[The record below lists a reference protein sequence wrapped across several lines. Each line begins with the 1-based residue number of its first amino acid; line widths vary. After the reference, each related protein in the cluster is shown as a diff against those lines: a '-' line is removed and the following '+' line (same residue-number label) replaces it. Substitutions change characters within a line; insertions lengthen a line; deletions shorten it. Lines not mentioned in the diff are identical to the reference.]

1 MRKKTAKYA
10 WDKKSDSELQL
21 WPETSTERYIT
32 RPFVNARV
40 LGGKSGKQPL
50 FSWPEFL
57 GIDPLER
64 YAILSAARTKHLSDY
79 YQSRAGADFHLV
91 LYTVGGGAELSYE
104 SGKSPLTANTFAFV
118 PAGCPYEL
126 RSLRSGWEVV
136 WFHLRPRGRRG
147 KFDNIR
153 VDSSENCEKIS
164 GIFKIYE
171 SEIYSKKPS
180 IQILEPLAEALFL
193 IISRDISPAFKKSG
207 EDFLDAKIAKV
218 KITLHKNWTI
228 ASASKFFGLPPRK
241 LDELFKRKFSDTF
254 SKTLLFWRMQE
265 ARRLLSTDATPLEK
279 VAAKTGYADAF
290 CLSKAFKRYF
300 GKSPKAK

>member
-1 MRKKTAKYA
+1 M
-10 WDKKSDSELQL
+10 
-21 WPETSTERYIT
+21 
-32 RPFVNARV
+32 
-40 LGGKSGKQPL
+40 
-50 FSWPEFL
+50 
-57 GIDPLER
+57 
-64 YAILSAARTKHLSDY
+64 
-79 YQSRAGADFHLV
+79 
-91 LYTVGGGAELSYE
+91 
-104 SGKSPLTANTFAFV
+104 
-118 PAGCPYEL
+118 
-126 RSLRSGWEVV
+126 
-136 WFHLRPRGRRG
+136 RPRGRRG
-147 KFDNIR
+147 KFDKIR

-180 IQILEPLAEALFL
+180 VQILEPLAEALFL

-218 KITLHKNWTI
+218 KSTLHKNWTI

>member
-1 MRKKTAKYA
+1 MRKKNAKYA

-147 KFDNIR
+147 KFDKIR

-180 IQILEPLAEALFL
+180 VQILEPLAEALFL

-218 KITLHKNWTI
+218 KSTLHKNWTI
-228 ASASKFFGLPPRK
+228 ASASKFFGLSPRK

>member
-1 MRKKTAKYA
+1 MRKKNAKYA

-40 LGGKSGKQPL
+40 LGGKNGKQPL
-50 FSWPEFL
+50 FSWPEFS
-57 GIDPLER
+57 GIDPLAR

-91 LYTVGGGAELSYE
+91 LYTVGGGAELSCE
-104 SGKSPLTANTFAFV
+104 SGKSPLSVNTFAFV

-126 RSLRSGWEVV
+126 RSLRAGWEVV
-136 WFHLRPRGRRG
+136 WFHMRPRGRRG
-147 KFDNIR
+147 RFDKIR
-153 VDSSENCEKIS
+153 VDLSENCDKIS
-164 GIFKIYE
+164 SLFKIYE

-180 IQILEPLAEALFL
+180 VQILEPLAEAFFL
-193 IISRDISPAFKKSG
+193 IISRDISPVLRKSG
-207 EDFLDAKIAKV
+207 EDLLNAKIENV
-218 KITLHKNWTI
+218 KNTLNKNWTI

-241 LDELFKRKFSDTF
+241 LDELFKRKYSDTF

-265 ARRLLSTDATPLEK
+265 ARRLLATQTTPLEK
-279 VAAKTGYADAF
+279 VAARTGYADAF
-290 CLSKAFKRYF
+290 CFSKAFKRYF

>member
-1 MRKKTAKYA
+1 MGKKTAKYA

-147 KFDNIR
+147 KFDKIR

-180 IQILEPLAEALFL
+180 VQILEPLAEALFL

-218 KITLHKNWTI
+218 KSTLHKNWTI

-241 LDELFKRKFSDTF
+241 LDVLFKRKFSDTF

>member
-1 MRKKTAKYA
+1 MRKKNAKYA

-79 YQSRAGADFHLV
+79 NQSRAGADFHLV

-147 KFDNIR
+147 KFDKIR

-180 IQILEPLAEALFL
+180 VQILEPLAEALFL

-218 KITLHKNWTI
+218 KSTLHKNWTI

-290 CLSKAFKRYF
+290 CLSKAFKRFF

>member
-1 MRKKTAKYA
+1 M
-10 WDKKSDSELQL
+10 
-21 WPETSTERYIT
+21 
-32 RPFVNARV
+32 
-40 LGGKSGKQPL
+40 
-50 FSWPEFL
+50 

-147 KFDNIR
+147 KFDKIR

-218 KITLHKNWTI
+218 KSTLHKNWTI

>member
-1 MRKKTAKYA
+1 MRKKNAKYA

-147 KFDNIR
+147 KFDKIR

-180 IQILEPLAEALFL
+180 VQILEPLAEALFL

-218 KITLHKNWTI
+218 KSTLHKNWTI

-241 LDELFKRKFSDTF
+241 LDVLFKRKFSDTF

>member
-126 RSLRSGWEVV
+126 RSLRCARAEGAESLTKLGWI
-136 WFHLRPRGRRG
+136 
-147 KFDNIR
+147 IR
-153 VDSSENCEKIS
+153 
-164 GIFKIYE
+164 
-171 SEIYSKKPS
+171 
-180 IQILEPLAEALFL
+180 
-193 IISRDISPAFKKSG
+193 
-207 EDFLDAKIAKV
+207 KIAKRYPAYS
-218 KITLHKNWTI
+218 KYTKAKFTLKNRR
-228 ASASKFFGLPPRK
+228 SKFSSPWLRCF
-241 LDELFKRKFSDTF
+241 FS
-254 SKTLLFWRMQE
+254 
-265 ARRLLSTDATPLEK
+265 
-279 VAAKTGYADAF
+279 
-290 CLSKAFKRYF
+290 
-300 GKSPKAK
+300 

>member
-1 MRKKTAKYA
+1 MRKKNAKYA

-180 IQILEPLAEALFL
+180 VQILEPLAEALFL

-218 KITLHKNWTI
+218 KSTLHKNWTI

-241 LDELFKRKFSDTF
+241 LDVLFKRKFSDTF

>member
-1 MRKKTAKYA
+1 MRKKNAKYA

-147 KFDNIR
+147 KFDKIR

-180 IQILEPLAEALFL
+180 VQILEPLAEALFL

-218 KITLHKNWTI
+218 KSTLHENWTI

-265 ARRLLSTDATPLEK
+265 ARRLLSTDPTPLEK

>member
-147 KFDNIR
+147 KFDKIR

-180 IQILEPLAEALFL
+180 VQILEPLAEALFL

-218 KITLHKNWTI
+218 KSTLHKI
-228 ASASKFFGLPPRK
+228 YC
-241 LDELFKRKFSDTF
+241 
-254 SKTLLFWRMQE
+254 
-265 ARRLLSTDATPLEK
+265 TPLRKEFNFESIYDRK
-279 VAAKTGYADAF
+279 GTQ
-290 CLSKAFKRYF
+290 
-300 GKSPKAK
+300 